1 MASEPHREETDFEP
15 SDISPR
21 GTLITG
27 IALLVGMWIVV
38 CLLYFYFAS
47 LVHHAARTSPPPLP
61 VEAHGNPMP
70 PYPRLQSAPA
80 RDLKTL
86 RTREDW
92 ELNHYFWIDQA
103 KGTVA
108 IPIERAIEILTARG
122 IPPQKQPQK
131 LVLSQPQAGTRQTG
145 FEGKVEPEPR

>member
-1 MASEPHREETDFEP
+1 MANELQRQQTSFEP

-21 GTLITG
+21 WTFLTG
-27 IALLVGMWIVV
+27 VAVLVGMWIIVAG
-38 CLLYFYFAS
+38 LYFFFAF
-47 LVHHAARTSPPPLP
+47 LIHQRTAVTPRQLP
-61 VEAHGNPMP
+61 IQAHGNVLP

-80 RDLKTL
+80 KDLKTL
-86 RTREDW
+86 RAREDW
-92 ELNHYFWIDQA
+92 ELNHYFWIDQK

-108 IPIERAIEILTARG
+108 IPIEHAMEILAARG
-122 IPPQKQPQK
+122 IAAQKLPPN